1 MQPLYE
7 TWRASKQRLEQTSPS
22 GLREFKDRL
31 IRRLSIETGILERLY
46 DLDMGTTEA
55 LVTQGFVEDIVV
67 RTSTDIEPARLIDI
81 LRDHEAAIQLMM
93 DCIAQKRDL
102 TKGLIHE
109 LHAILTRHQDTTTAV
124 DQFGNRFEIPL
135 LKGKFKEQPNN
146 PKRPDGSIHEYCPPI
161 HVEAEMDNLLRW
173 VSSYSSE
180 DPIIVAAWLQHRFT
194 QIHPYQDGNGRVSRA
209 LVTLTLLR
217 ADILPL
223 VIDRNMRV
231 EYIKSL
237 EAADYGDLTSLAE
250 LFANLERN
258 AILQGL
264 SVDAEKEVSH
274 QRTLTAAVIDNLAF
288 KLGKRREAKAAE
300 LRKVNDL
307 AVLLRERTRRHLERA
322 LTDLERT
329 LATIGQPEIR
339 IAEGGPD
346 RGNAHW
352 YKFEVVETANAAG
365 KFANFS
371 EDHYFLK
378 ASVRFQ
384 RERLV
389 FVASFHHVGRE
400 LSGIMEATAFS
411 QLVSF
416 EDSDDRES
424 VAEDSIPCSLEPFVF
439 TYKTKEGDIGDAFS
453 RWLDGAFAIA
463 LKEYGDRI

>member
-7 TWRASKQRLEQTSPS
+7 TWRASKERLEKSSPS

-46 DLDMGTTEA
+46 DLDIGTTEA
-55 LVTQGFVEDIVV
+55 LVSQGFVEEIIT
-67 RTSTDIEPARLIDI
+67 RASTDIEPARLIDI

-93 DCIAQKRDL
+93 DCISHRREL

-109 LHAILTRHQDTTTAV
+109 LHAILTRHQETTTAV
-124 DQFGNRFEIPL
+124 DQFGRRFDIPL

-173 VSSYSSE
+173 LSTYSAE
-180 DPIIVAAWLQHRFT
+180 DPIIVAAWLQHRFS

-209 LVTLTLLR
+209 LATLTLLR

-231 EYIKSL
+231 EYIKAL
-237 EAADYGDLTSLAE
+237 EAADSGDLTSLAE
-250 LFANLERN
+250 LFAGLERN

-274 QRTLTAAVIDNLAF
+274 QRTLTAAVIDNLAV
-288 KLGKRREAKAAE
+288 KLGKRREAQIAE
-300 LRKVNDL
+300 LRKVNEL
-307 AVLLRERTRRHLERA
+307 AVLLRERTRRS
-322 LTDLERT
+322 LERT
-329 LATIGQPEIR
+329 LNDLSKTLATIDEPDIR
-339 IAEGGPD
+339 VADGGPD
-346 RGNAHW
+346 RENAHW
-352 YKFEVVETANAAG
+352 YKFEVVGTANAAG

-371 EDHYFLK
+371 ENHYFVK

-389 FVASFHHVGRE
+389 FVTSFHHVGRE

-411 QLVSF
+411 QLESF
-416 EDSDDRES
+416 EDSEDRES
-424 VAEDSIPCSLEPFVF
+424 VSEDSIPCSLEPFVF
-439 TYKTKEGDIGDAFS
+439 TYKTKEEDIADAFS

>member
-1 MQPLYE
+1 
-7 TWRASKQRLEQTSPS
+7 
-22 GLREFKDRL
+22 
-31 IRRLSIETGILERLY
+31 
-46 DLDMGTTEA
+46 
-55 LVTQGFVEDIVV
+55 
-67 RTSTDIEPARLIDI
+67 
-81 LRDHEAAIQLMM
+81 
-93 DCIAQKRDL
+93 
-102 TKGLIHE
+102 
-109 LHAILTRHQDTTTAV
+109 
-124 DQFGNRFEIPL
+124 
-135 LKGKFKEQPNN
+135 
-146 PKRPDGSIHEYCPPI
+146 
-161 HVEAEMDNLLRW
+161 MDNLLRW

-384 RERLV
+384 SCL
-389 FVASFHHVGRE
+389 
-400 LSGIMEATAFS
+400 LYT
-411 QLVSF
+411 
-416 EDSDDRES
+416 
-424 VAEDSIPCSLEPFVF
+424 
-439 TYKTKEGDIGDAFS
+439 S
-453 RWLDGAFAIA
+453 RCV
-463 LKEYGDRI
+463 